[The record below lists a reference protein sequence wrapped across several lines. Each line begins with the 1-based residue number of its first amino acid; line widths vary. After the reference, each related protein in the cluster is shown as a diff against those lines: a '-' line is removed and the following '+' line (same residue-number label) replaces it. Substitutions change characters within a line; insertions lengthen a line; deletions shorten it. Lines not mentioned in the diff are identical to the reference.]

1 MFLYGIVPQIMP
13 AFWGVTV
20 FRWDINI
27 RQSSV
32 IGLVG
37 AGGIGIVLNSAMNLF
52 RWDQVTVIL
61 IAIFAVVLVSETV
74 SAALRAK
81 YT

>member
-1 MFLYGIVPQIMP
+1 
-13 AFWGVTV
+13 
-20 FRWDINI
+20 
-27 RQSSV
+27 V

-52 RWDQVTVIL
+52 RWDQVSVIL
-61 IAIFAVVLVSETV
+61 IAIFAVVLVSEAV
-74 SAALRAK
+74 SATLRAK